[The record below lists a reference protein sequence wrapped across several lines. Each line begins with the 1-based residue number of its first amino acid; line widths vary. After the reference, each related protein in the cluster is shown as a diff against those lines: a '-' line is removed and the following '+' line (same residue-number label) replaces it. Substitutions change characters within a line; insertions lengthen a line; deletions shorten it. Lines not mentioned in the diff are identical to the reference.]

1 VIGYLNCLSGI
12 SKSVLERSFLK
23 IDLKPSRTIQA
34 MESFLS
40 TQSNLLNTNL
50 TSSSINDVSS
60 SSLPL
65 ILVGPFLQIL
75 GSFLLTPLIPSHVQT
90 SRSRTSKWRAT
101 FLARIAAGV
110 SGCWAVL
117 ALYQS
122 YHLRADLMF
131 GSSPMAVNLIIF
143 SLGVHIAEM
152 MDMLSTGKFSLLAIH
167 HIAVII
173 CFAGA
178 IVSSKAIGFA
188 VLTLVTELNA
198 VTNKTRILH
207 IISDT
212 DTMSVKY
219 RTNAITNI
227 FTFFIRILIIFWM
240 NNQSFLYFMQEPT
253 VFFGCC
259 SLGLM
264 FVNLW
269 NLQVFKTLIVKDIL
283 VKSKTA

>member
-1 VIGYLNCLSGI
+1 MKIRKLIVYH
-12 SKSVLERSFLK
+12 SVLYTLDQLYMIFPEC
-23 IDLKPSRTIQA
+23 IAQEQPLKPTKMDIL
-34 MESFLS
+34 LS
-40 TQSNLLNTNL
+40 AFINANNFYTDENTKSNLW
-50 TSSSINDVSS
+50 IMF
-60 SSLPL
+60 
-65 ILVGPFLQIL
+65 IMGPIFQLL
-75 GSFLLTPLIPSHVQT
+75 GSILLDPFTPDQVQ
-90 SRSRTSKWRAT
+90 SCSIRKFQWRTT
-101 FLARIAAGV
+101 YLARIAAGITGV
-110 SGCWAVL
+110 WAVV
-117 ALYQS
+117 ALHQS
-122 YHLRADLMF
+122 PQIQSDLMF
-131 GSSPMAVNLIIF
+131 GSSSQMVNLITF
-143 SLGVHIAEM
+143 SIGVYISEM
-152 MDMLSTGKFSLLAIH
+152 MDMVIHRQFSLLTIH
-167 HIAVII
+167 HLAVIA
-173 CFAGA
+173 CFSGA
-178 IVSSKAIGFA
+178 IINNKAIGFA

>member
-1 VIGYLNCLSGI
+1 MG
-12 SKSVLERSFLK
+12 VLERFFLV
-23 IDLKPSRTIQA
+23 IDHLKPQEHFLQA

-40 TQSNLLNTNL
+40 TQSNLLSNI
-50 TSSSINDVSS
+50 TSSYNTDVSS
-60 SSLPL
+60 SSLAL
-65 ILVGPFLQIL
+65 LLVGPLFQIL
-75 GSFLLTPLIPSHVQT
+75 GSILLTPFIPSYIQT
-90 SRSRTSKWRAT
+90 SKSRSSKWRAT

-110 SGCWAVL
+110 SGVWAVL

-122 YHLRADLMF
+122 YNLRADLMF

-143 SLGVHIAEM
+143 SPGVHIAEM
-152 MDMLSTGKFSLLAIH
+152 MGMIASGKFSLLSIH
-167 HIAVII
+167 HVAVII

-178 IVSSKAIGFA
+178 VVTSKAIGFA

-207 IISDT
+207 VISDIN
-212 DTMSVKY
+212 TMSVEY

-227 FTFFIRILIIFWM
+227 VTFFIRIMIIFWM
-240 NNQSFLYFMQEPT
+240 NNQSFLYFIEEPS

-259 SLGLM
+259 SIGLM

-269 NLQVFKTLIVKDIL
+269 NLQVFKTLFVKDIL
-283 VKSKTA
+283 MKPKTS